1 MNIRRKGKGI
11 GCKTLLA
18 TALLSGRAV
27 AFSSHEICSPRTNC
41 LNLRSQRR
49 WALRRPLVVAAS
61 SRDDDVCRGADLDQH
76 PPAPGDSSQSTRR
89 DVLRQS
95 AASLVTSVGA
105 SALASTTA
113 NALPNPLEPTYKRS
127 DGGVYKPAKRCT
139 AYLVDST
146 VPPSLIPYRASR
158 EAAILKGLGAGSGTQ
173 KSALVADEVNLN
185 NFMNKA
191 VFGSIN
197 AVKNAVGNGGGSG
210 KSGPNY
216 QSFVFLGA
224 NFDNTFTADPEKTGG
239 MANADAELAVQ
250 LLTDIT
256 KPKERN
262 GNTAVG
268 LAFAPQA
275 SQGALDEYLASSASG
290 DDVSERKLADGL
302 RAAGANEDAIA
313 NHVPIMRFARQKRL
327 ALLALA
333 PDTADIETISKGG
346 LQSLS
351 ADRRDAY
358 VTDAQGFISLTQEP
372 KFKLYSQKS
381 LLKDAPQSTDESTQK
396 SEQANFFAERI
407 LVHEAAATAVS
418 RWATSRPDSLVVTVA
433 PIPDVRFLG
442 GMNGRVPRICK
453 FLNPGTL
460 VTDEAVTTILLNP
473 SAKETL
479 SESRWLRLEIGTAPN
494 NWEYQTKV
502 ADYLWFSSSPKVNM
516 IPRMMNEQ

>member
-27 AFSSHEICSPRTNC
+27 AFSVTRNLLATHELLEPSITKEM
-41 LNLRSQRR
+41 
-49 WALRRPLVVAAS
+49 
-61 SRDDDVCRGADLDQH
+61 GAETATCDQH

-210 KSGPNY
+210 KSGPDY

-418 RWATSRPDSLVVTVA
+418 RWATSRPDSLVVT
-433 PIPDVRFLG
+433 
-442 GMNGRVPRICK
+442 

>member
-1 MNIRRKGKGI
+1 M
-11 GCKTLLA
+11 
-18 TALLSGRAV
+18 
-27 AFSSHEICSPRTNC
+27 
-41 LNLRSQRR
+41 NLRSQSRR
-49 WALRRPLVVAAS
+49 GTRRQQRQPLVAAAS
-61 SRDDDVCRGADLDQH
+61 SRDDACRDADIDQR
-76 PPAPGDSSQSTRR
+76 PTASGDSSQSTRR

-105 SALASTTA
+105 SALAPTTA
-113 NALPNPLEPTYKRS
+113 NALPSLPNPLEPPHMRS

-158 EAAILKGLGAGSGTQ
+158 EAAILKGLGAGLGTQ
-173 KSALVADEVNLN
+173 KSPVVADEVNLN

-197 AVKNAVGNGGGSG
+197 TVKNAVGNGGGSG

-224 NFDNTFTADPEKTGG
+224 NFDDTYTADPEKTG
-239 MANADAELAVQ
+239 MANADAELAVG
-250 LLTDIT
+250 LMTDIT

-275 SQGALDEYLASSASG
+275 CQGALDEYLASSAS
-290 DDVSERKLADGL
+290 DDESERKLTDGFK
-302 RAAGANEDAIA
+302 AAGAKEDAIA
-313 NHVPIMRFARQKRL
+313 NHMPIMRFARRKRL

-358 VTDAQGFISLTQEP
+358 VADAQGFISLTQEP

-381 LLKDAPQSTDESTQK
+381 LLKDAPRSDNEETQK
-396 SEQANFFAERI
+396 AEQANFFAERI

-418 RWATSRPDSLVVTVA
+418 RWATSRPDSLVIAVA

-442 GMNGRVPRICK
+442 GMNGRVPRVCK
-453 FLNPGTL
+453 FLNPDTL
-460 VTDEAVTTILLNP
+460 VTDEQVTTILLNP

>member
-1 MNIRRKGKGI
+1 M
-11 GCKTLLA
+11 
-18 TALLSGRAV
+18 
-27 AFSSHEICSPRTNC
+27 
-41 LNLRSQRR
+41 
-49 WALRRPLVVAAS
+49 
-61 SRDDDVCRGADLDQH
+61 
-76 PPAPGDSSQSTRR
+76 
-89 DVLRQS
+89 RQS

-105 SALASTTA
+105 SALSSTAA
-113 NALPNPLEPTYKRS
+113 NAFPNPLEPAYKRS

-146 VPPSLIPYRASR
+146 IPPSLIPYRASR

-197 AVKNAVGNGGGSG
+197 AVKGAMGNGGGSG

-224 NFDNTFTADPEKTGG
+224 NFDNTYTADPEKTGG
-239 MANADAELAVQ
+239 MENADADLAVQ

-275 SQGALDEYLASSASG
+275 SQGALDEYLASSAS
-290 DDVSERKLADGL
+290 DDDSERKLTDGL
-302 RAAGANEDAIA
+302 KAAGAKDDAIA
-313 NHVPIMRFARQKRL
+313 NHMPIMAFARRKRL

-358 VTDAQGFISLTQEP
+358 VADAQGFISLTQEP

-381 LLKDAPQSTDESTQK
+381 LLKDAPQSADESTQRA
-396 SEQANFFAERI
+396 EQANFFAERI
-407 LVHEAAATAVS
+407 LVHEAAATTVS

-453 FLNPGTL
+453 FLNPETL